1 MKLFVRAGLY
11 MDPKLEMTRQ
21 WIMRADD
28 DLRLAELI
36 MSDSEPV
43 YWAAAF
49 HAQQCAEKALKGL
62 LTFHDVRAGKTHD
75 IGNLLKLSVSILP
88 DLEQFKD
95 RAGILTTY
103 AVDSRY
109 PVPHG
114 DVSKEEAAKAIR
126 TARSIYKFILN
137 TLPHLS
143 KPPQE

>member
-1 MKLFVRAGLY
+1 
-11 MDPKLEMTRQ
+11 MDAKLEMTKQ

-36 MSDSEPV
+36 QKDNDPA
-43 YWAAAF
+43 YWAIAF

-62 LTFHDVRAGKTHD
+62 LTFHDIRAGKTHD
-75 IGNLLKLSVSILP
+75 IEKLLRLSSPVVDELERFTKQAKTLSV
-88 DLEQFKD
+88 
-95 RAGILTTY
+95 Y

-114 DVSKEEAAKAIR
+114 DISNNEAIEAIE
-126 TARSIYKFILN
+126 TARKIFECVLN
-137 TLPHLS
+137 ALPNLS

>member
-1 MKLFVRAGLY
+1 MKLFVRAELY

-43 YWAAAF
+43 YWAVAF

-75 IGNLLKLSVSILP
+75 IGNLLKLSVSVLG

-95 RAGILTTY
+95 RAGVLTTY

-114 DVSKEEAAKAIR
+114 DISKEEAAKAIG
-126 TARSIYKFILN
+126 TARSIYEFILN
-137 TLPHLS
+137 ALPNLD
-143 KPPQE
+143 EER

>member
-1 MKLFVRAGLY
+1 
-11 MDPKLEMTRQ
+11 MDAKLEMTRQ

-62 LTFHDVRAGKTHD
+62 LTFHDIRAGKTHN
-75 IGNLLKLSVSILP
+75 IENLLRLSSPVVDELERLTEQAKTLSVYS
-88 DLEQFKD
+88 
-95 RAGILTTY
+95 
-103 AVDSRY
+103 VDSRY

-114 DVSKEEAAKAIR
+114 DVSKNEAAKAIE
-126 TARSIYKFILN
+126 TARSIFEIVLN
-137 TLPHLS
+137 SLPDLS

>member
-1 MKLFVRAGLY
+1 

-43 YWAAAF
+43 YWAATF

-75 IGNLLKLSVSILP
+75 ISNLLKLSASVLG

-103 AVDSRY
+103 AVDSQY
-109 PVPHG
+109 PVPHR
-114 DVSKEEAAKAIR
+114 DISKEESAKAIG
-126 TARSIYKFILN
+126 TARSIYEFILN
-137 TLPHLS
+137 ALPDLD
-143 KPPQE
+143 EER

>member
-1 MKLFVRAGLY
+1 

-36 MSDSEPV
+36 MGDSEPV

-49 HAQQCAEKALKGL
+49 HAQQCAEKILKGL

-75 IGNLLKLSVSILP
+75 IGNLLKISISVLG
-88 DLEQFKD
+88 DLEQFKEQ
-95 RAGILTTY
+95 AGVLTTY

-114 DVSKEEAAKAIR
+114 NVSKEEAAKAME
-126 TARSIYKFILN
+126 TARSIFEFVIDA
-137 TLPHLS
+137 LPGFA
-143 KPPQE
+143 

>member
-1 MKLFVRAGLY
+1 

-36 MSDSEPV
+36 MSYSEPV
-43 YWAAAF
+43 YWAVAF

-75 IGNLLKLSVSILP
+75 ISNLLKLSVPVLG

-95 RAGILTTY
+95 RAGVLTTY

-109 PVPHG
+109 PVPYR
-114 DVSKEEAAKAIR
+114 DISKEDAAKAIG
-126 TARSIYKFILN
+126 TARSIFEFILN
-137 TLPHLS
+137 ALPDLS

>member
-1 MKLFVRAGLY
+1 

-49 HAQQCAEKALKGL
+49 HAQQCAEKVLKGL
-62 LTFHDVRAGKTHD
+62 LTFHEVRAGKTHD
-75 IGNLLKLSVSILP
+75 IGRLLKLSASVLP
-88 DLEQFKD
+88 DFEQFKD
-95 RAGILTTY
+95 RAGVLTTY

-114 DVSKEEAAKAIR
+114 DVSKEEAAKAIE
-126 TARSIYKFILN
+126 TARSIYEFILN
-137 TLPHLS
+137 ALPDLD
-143 KPPQE
+143 EER

>member
-1 MKLFVRAGLY
+1 

-21 WIMRADD
+21 WITRADD

-75 IGNLLKLSVSILP
+75 ISNLLKLSVPVLG

-95 RAGILTTY
+95 RAGVLTTY

-114 DVSKEEAAKAIR
+114 DISKEDAAKAIG
-126 TARSIYKFILN
+126 TARSIFEFILN
-137 TLPHLS
+137 ALPNLS
-143 KPPQE
+143 KPPEE

>member
-1 MKLFVRAGLY
+1 ME
-11 MDPKLEMTRQ
+11 PKLEMTRQ

-28 DLRLAELI
+28 DLRLAEFI

-43 YWAAAF
+43 YWAVAF

-75 IGNLLKLSVSILP
+75 ISNLLKLSASVLD

-109 PVPHG
+109 PLPHR
-114 DVSKEEAAKAIR
+114 DISKEDAAKAIG
-126 TARSIYKFILN
+126 TARSIYEFILN
-137 TLPHLS
+137 ALPHLD
-143 KPPQE
+143 EER

>member
-1 MKLFVRAGLY
+1 
-11 MDPKLEMTRQ
+11 MDAKLEMTKQ

-62 LTFHDVRAGKTHD
+62 LTFHDIRAGKTHD
-75 IGNLLKLSVSILP
+75 IENLIRLSSPVV
-88 DLEQFKD
+88 DELE
-95 RAGILTTY
+95 RLTEQAKTLSAY

-114 DVSKEEAAKAIR
+114 DVSNNEAIEAIE
-126 TARSIYKFILN
+126 TARKIFECVLN
-137 TLPHLS
+137 TLPDLA
-143 KPPQE
+143 KPPQD

>member
-1 MKLFVRAGLY
+1 
-11 MDPKLEMTRQ
+11 MDPKLEITRQ
-21 WIMRADD
+21 WIMLADD

-36 MSDSEPV
+36 MNDSEPV

-49 HAQQCAEKALKGL
+49 HSQQCAEKAPKGL

-75 IGNLLKLSVSILP
+75 IGNLLNLSISVLG

-109 PVPHG
+109 PGPHE
-114 DVSKEEAAKAIR
+114 DVSKEEAAKAIE
-126 TARSIYKFILN
+126 TARGIFEFVLDA
-137 TLPHLS
+137 LP
-143 KPPQE
+143 EFTEDR

>member
-1 MKLFVRAGLY
+1 ME
-11 MDPKLEMTRQ
+11 PKLEMTKQ

-75 IGNLLKLSVSILP
+75 ISNLLKLSVSALP

-95 RAGILTTY
+95 RAGVLTTY

-114 DVSKEEAAKAIR
+114 DVSKEDAAKAIG
-126 TARSIYKFILN
+126 TARSIYEFILN
-137 TLPHLS
+137 ALPDFS

>member
-1 MKLFVRAGLY
+1 

-28 DLRLAELI
+28 DLRLADII

-49 HAQQCAEKALKGL
+49 HAQQCAEKILKGL

-75 IGNLLKLSVSILP
+75 IDNLLKISVSVL
-88 DLEQFKD
+88 DGLEQFKD
-95 RAGILTTY
+95 RAGVLTTY

-114 DVSKEEAAKAIR
+114 NVSKEEAAKAME
-126 TARSIYKFILN
+126 TARSIFEFVIEA
-137 TLPHLS
+137 LPNLE
-143 KPPQE
+143 KLP

>member
-1 MKLFVRAGLY
+1 
-11 MDPKLEMTRQ
+11 MDAKLEMTKQ

-36 MSDSEPV
+36 QKDNDPA
-43 YWAAAF
+43 YWAIAF

-62 LTFHDVRAGKTHD
+62 LTFHDIRAGKTHD
-75 IGNLLKLSVSILP
+75 IEKLLRLSSPVVDELERFTKQAKTLSV
-88 DLEQFKD
+88 
-95 RAGILTTY
+95 Y

-114 DVSKEEAAKAIR
+114 DISNNEAIEAIE
-126 TARSIYKFILN
+126 TARKIFECVLN
-137 TLPHLS
+137 ALPDLS